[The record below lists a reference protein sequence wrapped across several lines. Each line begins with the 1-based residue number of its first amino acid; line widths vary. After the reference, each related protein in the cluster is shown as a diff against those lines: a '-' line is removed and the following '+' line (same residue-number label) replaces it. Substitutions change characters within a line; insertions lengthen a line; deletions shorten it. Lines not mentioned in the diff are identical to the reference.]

1 MVAADLYFRD
11 CTETVLRTAEDFAL
25 AACLAVQV
33 SLISETDE
41 SICNFTRMM
50 TALLSRRTHLVG
62 TVIEFV

>member
-1 MVAADLYFRD
+1 MVAADLYFRN

-33 SLISETDE
+33 SLISEADKP
-41 SICNFTRMM
+41 ICNFTRTM
-50 TALLSRRTHLVG
+50 TALLSRRTDSVG